1 MDSQRT
7 ELLTRGGVRVTRTAT
22 PFDPAQLG
30 RIAKLVDE
38 RRGGVMS
45 SGMEYPGRYSR
56 WHMAYADPCAE
67 IVATGRRVTARA
79 LNDRGRVLLP
89 VLGAALL
96 RAGQLDA
103 DTDGQLD
110 ADTDGQVS
118 VVIPEADREFTEEE
132 RSRRPTVFTALR
144 EVAAAFGCSDPHLGL
159 YGAFGYDL
167 AFQFE
172 PVRLSLERPAGQRD
186 LVLHLPDEIWVFDRK
201 REEAVRYS
209 YEFEV
214 GGVSTAELD
223 RRTADTGPGGGTPLV
238 RPEDLPK
245 PPRPGTYAQVVAL
258 ARERFACGDLFEVTP
273 GHVFYGRCASPAAF
287 YELLRQRNPA
297 PYEFLFNL
305 GEGEYLVGA
314 SPEMYVRVTGDRVET
329 CPIAGTIARGEGPL
343 EDAANIATLLGSAK
357 EESEL
362 TMCTDV
368 DRNDKSRICVPGT
381 VRVIGRRQIE
391 MYSRLI
397 HTVDHIEGKLRPGFD
412 AFDALLTHMWAVTVT
427 GAPKTWAMQ
436 FIEDHEETS
445 RRWYGGAVGMIGF
458 DGSMNTGLTLRTAHI
473 TGGIA
478 AVRAGATLLY
488 DSVPEAEEKET
499 HIKARALLET
509 LEEASRIAQGL
520 TQADPA
526 AVADGTVLAA
536 GTILTGAG
544 TGTGAGERVPKVL
557 LVDHQDSF
565 VHTLADY
572 FRQRGAEVTTLRFG
586 FAPSFLDSYAP
597 DLVVLSPG
605 PGRPSDF
612 DCAGLLD
619 QVYARGL
626 PVFGVCLGLQAMVE
640 HAGGELSLL
649 PEPAHGK
656 PGLVQVSGGSLLAG
670 LPAEFTAGR
679 YHSLYARPGE
689 VRGGFRVT
697 ASTPDEV
704 VMAIE
709 DEQAGRWGVQFHPES
724 ILTASGRS
732 GHRIIGNVL
741 DLCRARQKVGG
752 ALLSRGALSARGALL
767 SCCSMRSVEP
777 EVFLVARP
785 KIDYDAMAAYL
796 REVGGERWLER
807 FDREQLGHDAQDLAE
822 FAGKMC
828 YRSWEPG
835 LNPNVR
841 KVRDDQD
848 AYLQNILKQQHGSV
862 LEHVSFTFVLH
873 NVSRV
878 LTHEIVRHRPGT
890 AVSQESLRY
899 VRLNELPFWFPD
911 WAQEDPELMKRATA
925 LLTELEQF
933 QQWMAGHFGLDED
946 DTKMHEKKLKTSFM
960 RRFAPEGL
968 ATGLVWTANIRT
980 LRHTIE
986 ARTDPG
992 AEEEIRLVFGKI
1004 GEIMRAE
1011 APALFSDYTVTDGTW
1026 IPGWRKV

>member
-1 MDSQRT
+1 
-7 ELLTRGGVRVTRTAT
+7 
-22 PFDPAQLG
+22 
-30 RIAKLVDE
+30 
-38 RRGGVMS
+38 
-45 SGMEYPGRYSR
+45 
-56 WHMAYADPCAE
+56 
-67 IVATGRRVTARA
+67 
-79 LNDRGRVLLP
+79 
-89 VLGAALL
+89 
-96 RAGQLDA
+96 
-103 DTDGQLD
+103 
-110 ADTDGQVS
+110 
-118 VVIPEADREFTEEE
+118 
-132 RSRRPTVFTALR
+132 
-144 EVAAAFGCSDPHLGL
+144 
-159 YGAFGYDL
+159 
-167 AFQFE
+167 
-172 PVRLSLERPAGQRD
+172 
-186 LVLHLPDEIWVFDRK
+186 
-201 REEAVRYS
+201 
-209 YEFEV
+209 
-214 GGVSTAELD
+214 
-223 RRTADTGPGGGTPLV
+223 
-238 RPEDLPK
+238 
-245 PPRPGTYAQVVAL
+245 
-258 ARERFACGDLFEVTP
+258 
-273 GHVFYGRCASPAAF
+273 VFYGRCASPAAF

-305 GEGEYLVGA
+305 GEGEFLVGA

-412 AFDALLTHMWAVTVT
+412 ALDALLTHMWAVTVT

-499 HIKARALLET
+499 QIKARALLET
-509 LEEASRIAQGL
+509 LEEASQIAQGL

-536 GTILTGAG
+536 GTILAGAG
-544 TGTGAGERVPKVL
+544 AGIAAGERPPKVL

-586 FAPSFLDSYAP
+586 FQPELLDSYAP

-656 PGLVQVSGGSLLAG
+656 PGLVQVSGGSLLTG

-689 VRGGFRVT
+689 VRSGFRVT
-697 ASTPDEV
+697 ASLRSPQGADV

-709 DEQAGRWGVQFHPES
+709 DAHARRWAVQFHPES

-732 GHRIIGNVL
+732 GHQIIGNVL
-741 DLCRARQKVGG
+741 DLSRAREKVGG
-752 ALLSRGALSARGALL
+752 AL
-767 SCCSMRSVEP
+767 
-777 EVFLVARP
+777 
-785 KIDYDAMAAYL
+785 
-796 REVGGERWLER
+796 
-807 FDREQLGHDAQDLAE
+807 
-822 FAGKMC
+822 
-828 YRSWEPG
+828 
-835 LNPNVR
+835 
-841 KVRDDQD
+841 
-848 AYLQNILKQQHGSV
+848 
-862 LEHVSFTFVLH
+862 
-873 NVSRV
+873 
-878 LTHEIVRHRPGT
+878 
-890 AVSQESLRY
+890 
-899 VRLNELPFWFPD
+899 
-911 WAQEDPELMKRATA
+911 
-925 LLTELEQF
+925 
-933 QQWMAGHFGLDED
+933 
-946 DTKMHEKKLKTSFM
+946 
-960 RRFAPEGL
+960 
-968 ATGLVWTANIRT
+968 
-980 LRHTIE
+980 
-986 ARTDPG
+986 
-992 AEEEIRLVFGKI
+992 
-1004 GEIMRAE
+1004 
-1011 APALFSDYTVTDGTW
+1011 
-1026 IPGWRKV
+1026 